1 MLVPPGLVPG
11 QAGPRALPRYL
22 SRPTAFNYS
31 LSWSVP
37 QEEKADEEGWH
48 LDGEALVKDG
58 VTYKPG
64 DFLFL
69 SPGTLDAL
77 EDAAAAA
84 LPVAE
89 YAAKGRFHKGGANAG
104 LRAYGIAQL
113 LRVLPPAD
121 GKKKAKKV
129 GA

>member
-1 MLVPPGLVPG
+1 MLWFL
-11 QAGPRALPRYL
+11 
-22 SRPTAFNYS
+22 
-31 LSWSVP
+31 P
-37 QEEKADEEGWH
+37 QEEKEGEEGWR

-58 VTYKPG
+58 VTFRPG

-69 SPGTLDAL
+69 TPGTLDAL

-113 LRVLPPAD
+113 LRVLAPAD
-121 GKKKAKKV
+121 SKKKAKKV
-129 GA
+129 GGT